1 MSFPTSQVPE
11 HQAQTQK
18 LEKTV
23 NSGQQ
28 IFDEVSAL
36 GVGRFYCRTEKMSPP
51 KASSADILGRIEA
64 LSNSKSEP
72 SIEMSLPMGV
82 SLPVN
87 MEETKHVVVFANGE
101 MALVES
107 KPNQT
112 KSYQD
117 FFATTNSNNDYF
129 MLWVMGSNS
138 PVGSLKIAASLG
150 YSVIDPIS
158 SDQNEKLVLDALDQ
172 AKKTALSI
180 KKQQV
185 GRKRRFED
193 EALKILRSQNE

>member
-1 MSFPTSQVPE
+1 
-11 HQAQTQK
+11 
-18 LEKTV
+18 
-23 NSGQQ
+23 
-28 IFDEVSAL
+28 
-36 GVGRFYCRTEKMSPP
+36 
-51 KASSADILGRIEA
+51 
-64 LSNSKSEP
+64 
-72 SIEMSLPMGV
+72 MSLPMGV

-87 MEETKHVVVFANGE
+87 MEETKHVIIFANGE

-158 SDQNEKLVLDALDQ
+158 SDQNEKLVLDALNQ
-172 AKKTALSI
+172 AKKTALLI
-180 KKQQV
+180 KEQQV